1 MGALPDSANF
11 NIYEAQNTE
20 YPSETFLVNKST
32 GRIEKIGGG
41 MEAMEQSIDIILS
54 VERYRYQIFTSNFGN
69 ELYKLIG
76 KPREYVISMT
86 KRRIHEAFSMDKR
99 IISTDNFTFDE
110 DKNGTIIKCAFDVKT
125 VFGTT
130 RKEVEI

>member
-41 MEAMEQSIDIILS
+41 MEAMEQAIDIILS
-54 VERYRYQIFTSNFGN
+54 VERLSLIHILANISEVQMYYENIMRYVDGI
-69 ELYKLIG
+69 
-76 KPREYVISMT
+76 
-86 KRRIHEAFSMDKR
+86 
-99 IISTDNFTFDE
+99 
-110 DKNGTIIKCAFDVKT
+110 
-125 VFGTT
+125 
-130 RKEVEI
+130 